1 MVAALVR
8 DVRARGLKLGLNGSK
23 LRVSG
28 DPAAYPPALRAMLLA
43 NKAEI
48 VEYLHREEDDA
59 RAAYDRDERAWA
71 VQYLEHLA
79 VARGYS
85 REVARVAADVVRRA
99 PPRSPFR
106 VERDMI
112 VIVMGEGAEVRVH
125 REPQPWLAEIDE
137 RESSLPRVD
146 INPSLQ
152 PPLTPVDTG

>member
-8 DVRARGLKLGLNGSK
+8 DVRARGLQLALNGTR

-28 DPAAYPPALRAMLLA
+28 DPAAYTPALRATLLA

-48 VEYLHREEDDA
+48 VEYLHREEDAA
-59 RAAYDRDERAWA
+59 RAGYDRDERAWA
-71 VQYLEHLA
+71 AEYLGHLA

-85 REVARVAADVVRRA
+85 RELARVAADVVRRA

-125 REPQPWLAEIDE
+125 REPQPWLAENE
-137 RESSLPRVD
+137 EKESSLSP
-146 INPSLQ
+146 Q
-152 PPLTPVDTG
+152 

>member
-1 MVAALVR
+1 VR
-8 DVRARGLKLGLNGSK
+8 DVRARGLQLALNGTR

-28 DPAAYPPALRAMLLA
+28 DPAAYTPALRATLLA

-48 VEYLHREEDDA
+48 VEYLHREEDAA
-59 RAAYDRDERAWA
+59 RAGYDRDERAWA
-71 VQYLEHLA
+71 AEYLGHLA

-85 REVARVAADVVRRA
+85 RELARVAADVVRRA

-125 REPQPWLAEIDE
+125 REPQPWLAENE
-137 RESSLPRVD
+137 EKESSLSP
-146 INPSLQ
+146 Q
-152 PPLTPVDTG
+152 

>member
-99 PPRSPFR
+99 PPRATFR

>member
-28 DPAAYPPALRAMLLA
+28 DPAAYPPALRATLLA

-48 VEYLHREEDDA
+48 VEYLHREEDAA
-59 RAAYDRDERAWA
+59 RAAYDCDERAWA

-112 VIVMGEGAEVRVH
+112 VIVVGEGAEVRVH
-125 REPQPWLAEIDE
+125 REPQPWLAENDE
-137 RESSLPRVD
+137 KESSLSPE
-146 INPSLQ
+146 
-152 PPLTPVDTG
+152 